1 MHNPSSSKF
10 QHSRDDTIK
19 SYIIMDESTTSKTP
33 SAKSSSST
41 DLTVPSSPASSEN
54 VRVVVRCRPMSR
66 KESERNCKLIVD
78 VISESNS
85 ISVNNPNPTESSD
98 PTTKGDPNSP
108 KTFTFDAVFSTT
120 CTQADV
126 YNEVARPIVEN
137 VLQGYNGT
145 IFAYGQTG
153 TGKTYTME
161 GVHNVPELK
170 GIIPNSFAQIFS
182 HIAKAEG
189 DQRFLVRCSYL
200 EIYNEDVRDLLAKQ
214 STVKLEVKEHRDKG
228 VYVKD
233 LSSFVVRNADD
244 MDRIMGIGNKN
255 RSVASTNMNSV
266 SSRSHAIFTI
276 TVECSMDHKVGAGS
290 GGDGGNK
297 EKKKGEGRS
306 FRVGKLNLV
315 DLAGSERLSKTQATG
330 DRLKEATKINLSLSN
345 LGNVISALVEGNS
358 HVPYRSVF
366 QKMAFNDVNFQN
378 KCEKLIKFLY
388 FAFT

>member
-1 MHNPSSSKF
+1 M
-10 QHSRDDTIK
+10 
-19 SYIIMDESTTSKTP
+19 
-33 SAKSSSST
+33 
-41 DLTVPSSPASSEN
+41 SEN
-54 VRVVVRCRPMSR
+54 VRVVVRCRPLSR
-66 KESERNCKLIVD
+66 KESERNCKQIVE
-78 VISESNS
+78 VNSEVNS
-85 ISVNNPNPTESSD
+85 ISVQNPSPTEFSSSSSSSD
-98 PTTKGDPNSP
+98 PNKAPLTSLDPS
-108 KTFTFDAVFSTT
+108 KAFTFDSVFSTSS
-120 CTQADV
+120 TQADV

-182 HIAKAEG
+182 HIGKAAEG

-200 EIYNEDVRDLLAKQ
+200 EIYNEDVRDLLSKQ
-214 STVKLEVKEHRDKG
+214 ASARLEVKEHKDKG

-276 TVECSMDHKVGAGS
+276 TVECSMEHKV
-290 GGDGGNK
+290 K
-297 EKKKGEGRS
+297 EEEEEGEDNEEEGKKGGGGGGRS

-330 DRLKEATKINLSLSN
+330 ERLKEATKINLSLSN
-345 LGNVISALVEGNS
+345 LGNVISALVDGNS
-358 HVPYRSVF
+358 HIPYR
-366 QKMAFNDVNFQN
+366 
-378 KCEKLIKFLY
+378 
-388 FAFT
+388 

>member
-1 MHNPSSSKF
+1 MRGSATPTSSKS
-10 QHSRDDTIK
+10 Q
-19 SYIIMDESTTSKTP
+19 TP
-33 SAKSSSST
+33 STNSKPASAQSSQDLIASSST
-41 DLTVPSSPASSEN
+41 VAPPPSEN
-54 VRVVVRCRPMSR
+54 VRVVVRCRPLSR

-78 VISESNS
+78 VVSESNS
-85 ISVNNPNPTESSD
+85 ISVTNPNPTESSD
-98 PTTKGDPNSP
+98 PTNNHALAPNKSGGDGSLVNSSI
-108 KTFTFDAVFSTT
+108 KTFTFDAVFSPDS
-120 CTQADV
+120 TQADV

-153 TGKTYTME
+153 TGKTFTME
-161 GVHNVPELK
+161 GVYNVPELK

-214 STVKLEVKEHRDKG
+214 SSVKLEVKEHRDKG

-276 TVECSMDHKVGAGS
+276 TVECSMDHKVGV
-290 GGDGGNK
+290 GDK
-297 EKKKGEGRS
+297 EKDNKKGGGRS
-306 FRVGKLNLV
+306 FRMGKLNLV

-358 HVPYRSVF
+358 HIPYRWV
-366 QKMAFNDVNFQN
+366 A
-378 KCEKLIKFLY
+378 
-388 FAFT
+388 